1 MLSLTFSPENILFL
15 LLILTVL
22 VQLFYSFYYFI
33 SLAFYKKHLP
43 FETPGFPVSVI
54 VCAHNEYE
62 NLLQL
67 LPKLLKQD
75 YPEFELVLID
85 DRSTDETNGYMQQV
99 TQYYP
104 NTRLI
109 TIKKTPAGFNPKKY
123 ALSMGIK
130 TARYEHLLL
139 TDADCLPLSER
150 WIAEMMKGYR
160 SGTEIV
166 LGYGKY
172 RKIQGFLGAL
182 IQYETLLSAMQYLS
196 FAIKGNAYMGVGRNL
211 SYTKTCFYRN
221 KGFASHIRATGG
233 DDDLFVRDAAANS
246 NVSVIIGPDAQTE
259 SQPKETWREWWAQKR
274 RHLGAGRKYKLADRT
289 RIGTFILSNIFFY
302 IVSVVLLAMQA
313 NLMWLGLIFG
323 VRSLIIFSI
332 YYQVASNLKERLS
345 VVLIPLLD
353 VAFYVYY
360 VLLSVSVLMFKKVT
374 WK

>member
-1 MLSLTFSPENILFL
+1 MLPLTFSLENILFL
-15 LLILTVL
+15 LLIITVL
-22 VQLFYSFYYFI
+22 VQFFYGFYYFL
-33 SLAFYKKHLP
+33 SLALHKKHLP

-62 NLLQL
+62 NLMQL
-67 LPKLLKQD
+67 VPKLLKQE
-75 YPEFELVLID
+75 YPKFELILID
-85 DRSTDETNGYMQQV
+85 DRSKDETNGYMQQV
-99 TQYYP
+99 TQYFP

-109 TIKKTPAGFNPKKY
+109 TIKNTPAGFNPKKY

-130 TARYEHLLL
+130 SASYDHLLL
-139 TDADCLPLSER
+139 TDADCVPLSER

-160 SGTEIV
+160 AGADMV
-166 LGYGKY
+166 LGYGRY

-196 FAIKGNAYMGVGRNL
+196 FAIKGKAYMGVGRNL

-233 DDDLFVRDAAANS
+233 DDDLFVQEAAENS
-246 NVSVIIGPDAQTE
+246 KINVIIGIDGQTE
-259 SQPKETWREWWAQKR
+259 SQPKETWREWWRQKR
-274 RHLGAGRKYKLADRT
+274 RHLGAGKKYKWTDRL

-313 NLMWLGLIFG
+313 DLVWLGLIFG
-323 VRSLIIFSI
+323 VRCLVIFSI
-332 YYQVASNLKERLS
+332 YYQAASNLKERLS
-345 VVLIPLLD
+345 VVLIPILD
-353 VAFYVYY
+353 IAFFVYY